1 MQFFPKTIFKNFK
14 IYLWKIDESERNLE
28 KGIIID
34 ESLRKRLDSLKSK
47 EHRKGILSIRQ
58 LMKIAG
64 IIESDLYYDSNGAPN
79 LKSGKYISI
88 SHSKYFSGIVLSDF
102 QIGIDIESCREK
114 INKIAPRF
122 LHEKEHFA
130 LGKIEDLTY
139 VWTAKEAIYKAF
151 RTSGINFSKQRCVDK
166 PCNSAKAAQGQVLFN
181 DQFRFFEL
189 SYIKLDSHF
198 VTIAYETT

>member
-1 MQFFPKTIFKNFK
+1 MPFISKTNFKNFDL
-14 IYLWKIDESERNLE
+14 YLWKIEESEIRLE
-28 KGIIID
+28 NGITITT
-34 ESLRKRLDSLKSK
+34 SLRERLKSMRSE
-47 EHRKGILSIRQ
+47 EHRKGILSVRQ
-58 LMKIAG
+58 LMKVADVL
-64 IIESDLYYDSNGAPN
+64 ESDLYYDSDGSPN
-79 LKSGKYISI
+79 LKSNKHISI
-88 SHSKYFSGIVLSDF
+88 SHSKYLSGIVLSDF

-151 RTSGINFSKQRCVDK
+151 RTSGINFSKQICVDK
-166 PCNSAKAAQGQVLFN
+166 PCNSAKAGQGKVLFN